1 MITIESLSHS
11 LKLKQYQREI
21 AVFCLLSLL
30 VAVGAPPW
38 PGSVIVIGAVW
49 GLAIFGAGLPVLFA
63 LRIIT
68 GPALFLGVTAL
79 SLCFGV
85 GWNSHGP
92 YVVWSQDGFRTALQV
107 MLRSSS
113 AVSSML
119 VLTLLVPV
127 HTLFSILDKTRVP
140 AFILEFIAIVYR
152 MIFLLEQSR
161 ASIYRA
167 QTLRQGYD
175 GWRNSLRSISML
187 ASNLFIRSHLQAIRL
202 NHGLESR
209 GYDHSLAVL
218 RFEEKP
224 NSIYAMVLAILIPSV
239 IAVISFGVR
248 YVL

>member
-1 MITIESLSHS
+1 MISIESLSHS
-11 LKLKQYQREI
+11 LRLKQYQREI
-21 AVFCLLSLL
+21 AVFCLLSLI
-30 VAVGAPPW
+30 VAIGAPPW
-38 PGSVIVIGAVW
+38 PGGVIVIGAVW
-49 GLAIFGAGLPVLFA
+49 GLAIFGAGLPVLVA
-63 LRIIT
+63 LRIMT
-68 GPALFLGVTAL
+68 GPVLFLGVTVL

-92 YVVWSQDGFRTALQV
+92 YVVWSQAGFQTASQV

-161 ASIYRA
+161 VSIYRA

-187 ASNLFIRSHLQAIRL
+187 SSNLFIRSHLHAIRL

-218 RFEEKP
+218 RIEEKP
-224 NSIYAMVLAILIPSV
+224 NSIYAMVLAILVPCG
-239 IAVISFGVR
+239 IALISFGIR
-248 YVL
+248 YLL